1 MIRTAN
7 LKSLRLG
14 LDTFKFSSAT
24 GEVMQTL
31 QWKPTKENLQAIE
44 ASVVAYCGRMK
55 TVSKE
60 ALQDLTAD
68 YLAKFEGDASTAQ
81 PMRRK
86 PYSNIVQLS
95 WHPHHSPAISE

>member
-1 MIRTAN
+1 MALQGHLQNNVYPDRQT
-7 LKSLRLG
+7 KV
-14 LDTFKFSSAT
+14 SSAT
-24 GEVMQTL
+24 GEVM

-86 PYSNIVQLS
+86 PYSNIV
-95 WHPHHSPAISE
+95 